1 MILVKS
7 IFIPEGDGRGE
18 GQGVQL
24 LQEEE
29 NKNDPGEIKRGEGL

>member
-24 LQEEE
+24 LQEE